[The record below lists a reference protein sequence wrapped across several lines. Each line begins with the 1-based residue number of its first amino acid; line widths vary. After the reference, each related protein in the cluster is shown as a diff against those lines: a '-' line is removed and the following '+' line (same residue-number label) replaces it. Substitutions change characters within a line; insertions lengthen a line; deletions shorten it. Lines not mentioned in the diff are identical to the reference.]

1 MKASL
6 SRVDELGIAFDYEG
20 EVTAQDAEE
29 ILEKIQRLHAQALA
43 AAAVASSPERAAAL
57 RLFAANLH
65 KAFYAFEPDFFQHN
79 LLRIVD
85 DVVSVI
91 KGSLQLWPTLVEIC
105 YFQKGRKGL
114 PRTHVNNRPIRV
126 RSTAETT

>member
-1 MKASL
+1 
-6 SRVDELGIAFDYEG
+6 
-20 EVTAQDAEE
+20 
-29 ILEKIQRLHAQALA
+29 
-43 AAAVASSPERAAAL
+43 VASNPERAAAL

-114 PRTHVNNRPIRV
+114 PRTHVNNK
-126 RSTAETT
+126 EK